1 MPTPPSF
8 GASADSPPRRPLLL
22 PCQTAAR
29 EMRRFNTSSS
39 SSLSSSSPK
48 TASAAAAA
56 AASQP
61 PPLPP
66 PSQAN
71 SRHRPAISIRRPFPA
86 PRPDTTT
93 TTTTTTTARRP
104 PPRPPFAAAHHQTF
118 QSKTGPRPPAKT
130 PSSPSSSSNRRPPL
144 RLKDRNQQQNAPLLT
159 SSTLAS
165 AAKMPVGDRPRQPQ
179 LSAAAARSA
188 KRGPLTPKIAAKG
201 PPSTASIPPPR
212 RPQTI
217 HHPRDDAPTPVS
229 GHVTRP
235 GARQG
240 RVDSLS
246 SAPIGPANHYHPE
259 RLAYD
264 AWDNAGAMSGVGGT
278 PGSASGVSRQAGD
291 SPGEQQSDGHKFF
304 YASDA
309 RAIQR
314 PLSVPQKPVAFFYAN
329 GASAEAKRTTSPPLN
344 QPFTPVLPPTQE
356 PVATKFFYA
365 NGTPDPP
372 PSKHALATSASAS
385 ALSTSSR
392 LPLVRPG
399 TSSSAAAF
407 TAPATQRPMSPIK
420 TTCPPTSQPLSAN
433 PLLPT
438 SPKQP
443 LSLQSSPALAPVP
456 HSSGKRRVSIDT
468 APKLIRQGHSRTG
481 SASASA
487 VDVPMTSRFAAS
499 PSLSQ
504 PASPPQSPGLSQPA
518 MTMASLIQAA
528 EEWKERD
535 TERDGDAQPEL
546 SQSPTKSSHAGELV
560 SELVANARR
569 ERKVQD
575 LEITNASLE
584 AINRTL
590 ERQLRK
596 QTIELRRYRRMS
608 RAGHISL
615 ASAASSRVP
624 SAALPDVA
632 IDLSGVDEGEEAT
645 EDEQD
650 EYPDSFDESDFSSN
664 ESLSA
669 DASSSPNDKLAARRK
684 RDERRLQLDLTKHQ
698 ELLVDS
704 QKMNQSLKRC
714 LDWTEVLI
722 KEGQKALAYQVRVS
736 DVEFG
741 GRVLAPLDEDDEA
754 DMDDDDGPSLGPPR
768 TKGSQ
773 DRDSGVELP
782 GDGG

>member
-392 LPLVRPG
+392 LPL
-399 TSSSAAAF
+399 
-407 TAPATQRPMSPIK
+407 

-456 HSSGKRRVSIDT
+456 HSSGKRR
-468 APKLIRQGHSRTG
+468 
-481 SASASA
+481 
-487 VDVPMTSRFAAS
+487 
-499 PSLSQ
+499 
-504 PASPPQSPGLSQPA
+504 PA